1 MLWESWIA
9 SIAPILSLT
18 TAQAGVVLGLLF
30 SVVFGLCGGLLSP
43 GHIAISMGI
52 PTVLGLVLFTYA
64 QWLPLFTG
72 SALALVIALFV
83 ARELSG

>member
-1 MLWESWIA
+1 MLWESWIT
-9 SIAPILSLT
+9 SIAPILSVT
-18 TAQAGVVLGLLF
+18 TAQAGVILGLLF
-30 SVVFGLCGGLLSP
+30 SVVIGLCGGLLAP
-43 GHIAISMGI
+43 DHIAISMGI
-52 PTVLGLVLFTYA
+52 PTFLGLVLFTYS

>member
-1 MLWESWIA
+1 MLWEAWLA
-9 SIAPILSLT
+9 SIAPVLSLT

-30 SVVFGLCGGLLSP
+30 SVVIGLCGGLQAP
-43 GHIAISMGI
+43 DHIAISMGI
-52 PTVLGLVLFTYA
+52 PTFLGLVLFTYA
-64 QWLPLFTG
+64 QWLPLYTG

>member
-9 SIAPILSLT
+9 SIAPVLSLT

-30 SVVFGLCGGLLSP
+30 SVVIGLCGGLQAP
-43 GHIAISMGI
+43 DHITISMGI
-52 PTVLGLVLFTYA
+52 PTLLGLVLFTYA

-83 ARELSG
+83 AKELSG

>member
-1 MLWESWIA
+1 MLWESWIS

-43 GHIAISMGI
+43 RHIMISMGI
-52 PTVLGLVLFTYA
+52 PTFLGLVLFTYA
-64 QWLPLFTG
+64 AWLPLYTG
-72 SALALVIALFV
+72 SALALVIGLFV

>member
-1 MLWESWIA
+1 MLWEPWIT

-30 SVVFGLCGGLLSP
+30 SVVFGLCGGLLAP
-43 GHIAISMGI
+43 DHITISMGI

>member
-30 SVVFGLCGGLLSP
+30 SVVFGLCGGLLAP
-43 GHIAISMGI
+43 KNIAISMGI
-52 PTVLGLVLFTYA
+52 PTFLGLVLFTYA